1 MTQNKHLNH
10 PEDEI
15 LTGNLSVL
23 DCIYAKDSKLSLKI
37 DGSPAIVWGTDPATG
52 TFFVGTK
59 SVFNKKKIMIA
70 HSHDEIDA
78 LYENETV
85 AHILH
90 TCFKFLPRTD
100 RIIQGDFIGFGGW
113 ESFAPNTLTYK
124 FAEEITEMIVI
135 APHTEYVTDCHLRD
149 AEVISYDDE
158 LVSTDGCKF
167 FHAIVDRKRTSDTIP
182 DINWDDFQW
191 LNKKQAADACKTINR
206 RIADGL
212 ELTDEFLCD
221 LLGHQLANLYLLVID
236 IKEYLMS
243 NLIVYSEAQAYYD
256 GEKTDHEG
264 YVISNEFGMIK
275 LVDRP
280 TFAARNFN
288 RVRG

>member
-1 MTQNKHLNH
+1 MKNTHLNH

-37 DGSPAIVWGTDPATG
+37 DGSPAIVWGKDPATG

-70 HSHDEIDA
+70 HSHEEIDA
-78 LYENETV
+78 LYTV
-85 AHILH
+85 RNVADILH
-90 TCFKFLPRTD
+90 ACFEYLPRTD
-100 RIIQGDFIGFGGW
+100 RIIQGDFMGFCGN
-113 ESFAPNTLTYK
+113 EFYTPNTLTYK

-135 APHTEYVTDCHLRD
+135 APHTEYASDTTLRD

-158 LVSTDGCKF
+158 LVSTDDCKF

-191 LNKKQAADACKTINR
+191 LNKKQAADACKIINR

-212 ELTDEFLCD
+212 ELTDEFLSD

-264 YVISNEFGMIK
+264 YVISNEYGMIK
-275 LVDRP
+275 LIDRP

-288 RVRG
+288 RVRN

>member
-1 MTQNKHLNH
+1 MKQNLHLPH

-23 DCIYAKDSKLSLKI
+23 DCIYAKDSKLSLKV

-70 HSHDEIDA
+70 HSHEEIDS
-78 LYENETV
+78 LYSGIV
-85 AHILH
+85 ADILH
-90 TCFKFLPRTD
+90 GCFDYLPRTD
-100 RIIQGDFIGFGGW
+100 RIIQGDFMGFGGDTTFT
-113 ESFAPNTLTYK
+113 SNTLTYK
-124 FAEEITEMIVI
+124 FADEIVEQIVI

-149 AEVISYDDE
+149 ADVIPYDDE
-158 LVSTDGCKF
+158 LVSTDDCKF
-167 FHAIVDRKRTSDTIP
+167 FHAIVDRKRTSDTVP

-191 LNKKQAADACKTINR
+191 LSKKQAVDACKIINR
-206 RIADGL
+206 RIADGQ

-221 LLGHQLANLYLLVID
+221 LLGYQLANLYLLVID
-236 IKEYLMS
+236 IKDYAMD
-243 NLIVYSEAQAYYD
+243 NMIVYSEAQAYYD
-256 GEKTDHEG
+256 GEKTAHEG

-275 LVDRP
+275 LIDRP

>member
-1 MTQNKHLNH
+1 MTQNTHLNH

-37 DGSPAIVWGTDPATG
+37 DGSPAIVWGKDPATG

-70 HSHDEIDA
+70 HSHEEIDA
-78 LYENETV
+78 LYTV
-85 AHILH
+85 RNVADILH
-90 TCFKFLPRTD
+90 ACFEYLPRTD
-100 RIIQGDFIGFGGW
+100 RIIQGDFMGFCGN
-113 ESFAPNTLTYK
+113 EFYTPNTLTYK
-124 FAEEITEMIVI
+124 FAEQITEMIVI

-158 LVSTDGCKF
+158 LVSTDNCKF

-212 ELTDEFLCD
+212 ELTDEFLSD

-256 GEKTDHEG
+256 GEK
-264 YVISNEFGMIK
+264 NCP
-275 LVDRP
+275 R
-280 TFAARNFN
+280 
-288 RVRG
+288 RVCYL